1 MFRNRST
8 ALIAILGFAALI
20 ALGAWFAG
28 SRIESPA
35 DVAAR
40 TAPPPPSP
48 ILVPIEQRVLSS
60 TIVTRGTAR
69 FGLPVKVSL
78 APSPLKA
85 GPGLIGTLPLR
96 NSQIDEGSVLLTS
109 SGRPVFVLRG
119 ALPAYRDLVPGIA
132 GDDVRQLEQALA
144 RMGFSPGAVDG
155 VYDQQTAAAVARWYQ
170 ARKWEPFGATRDQLA
185 ALATL
190 ERDEVDAQKAKLAAA
205 AALTLATL
213 AVDSARASAD
223 HAHKL
228 ASTELS
234 ARQAD
239 ARRLSADNGAPL
251 LVEAERAK
259 TAHADTAAAAE
270 LAALTAERALIV
282 LDPRQPA
289 TARAAA
295 DARLDLARAAL
306 RKTRVEGE
314 LSVMT
319 SERDARLAA
328 DQLGLAEA
336 GVRAARLEGQKTV
349 QGALDARRLAELDAR
364 TSADRADRLATE
376 LGAARRRV
384 GAQVPVDEIVF
395 LASLPARVEEVIAL
409 VGASASGP
417 LLSVSDNQLVIDSS
431 LALEAAPLVKPG
443 MPVLIDE
450 QDLGLKGSG
459 IVQQVGS
466 TPGTR
471 GVDGYHFYLEVK
483 VVETRNKL
491 EGFSLRLT
499 IPTESTKAAVLAVP
513 SSALSLTADG
523 TSRVQVQQAAGG
535 LKYVVVTPGL
545 SAGGFVAV
553 TPVNDTL
560 QPGQLVVVGFKT
572 EKKDVP

>member
-1 MFRNRST
+1 M
-8 ALIAILGFAALI
+8 
-20 ALGAWFAG
+20 
-28 SRIESPA
+28 
-35 DVAAR
+35 
-40 TAPPPPSP
+40 
-48 ILVPIEQRVLSS
+48 
-60 TIVTRGTAR
+60 
-69 FGLPVKVSL
+69 
-78 APSPLKA
+78 
-85 GPGLIGTLPLR
+85 
-96 NSQIDEGSVLLTS
+96 
-109 SGRPVFVLRG
+109 
-119 ALPAYRDLVPGIA
+119 
-132 GDDVRQLEQALA
+132 
-144 RMGFSPGAVDG
+144 
-155 VYDQQTAAAVARWYQ
+155 
-170 ARKWEPFGATRDQLA
+170 
-185 ALATL
+185 
-190 ERDEVDAQKAKLAAA
+190 
-205 AALTLATL
+205 
-213 AVDSARASAD
+213 
-223 HAHKL
+223 
-228 ASTELS
+228 
-234 ARQAD
+234 
-239 ARRLSADNGAPL
+239 
-251 LVEAERAK
+251 
-259 TAHADTAAAAE
+259 
-270 LAALTAERALIV
+270 
-282 LDPRQPA
+282 
-289 TARAAA
+289 
-295 DARLDLARAAL
+295 
-306 RKTRVEGE
+306 
-314 LSVMT
+314 
-319 SERDARLAA
+319 
-328 DQLGLAEA
+328 
-336 GVRAARLEGQKTV
+336 
-349 QGALDARRLAELDAR
+349 
-364 TSADRADRLATE
+364 
-376 LGAARRRV
+376 
-384 GAQVPVDEIVF
+384 PVDEIVF

>member
-1 MFRNRST
+1 MFRKRST
-8 ALIAILGFAALI
+8 ALMAILGFAALI

-78 APSPLKA
+78 APSALKS

-155 VYDQQTAAAVARWYQ
+155 VYDQQTSAAVARWYQ

-213 AVDSARASAD
+213 AVDSARASTD

-270 LAALTAERALIV
+270 LAAQTAERALIV

-295 DARLDLARAAL
+295 DAKLDLARAAL

-319 SERDARLAA
+319 SERDARLSA

-336 GVRAARLEGQKTV
+336 AVRAARLEGQKTV

-384 GAQVPVDEIVF
+384 GAQVPIDEIVF
-395 LASLPARVEEVIAL
+395 LASLPARVQEVIAL
-409 VGASASGP
+409 IGASASGP

-431 LALEAAPLVKPG
+431 LALEAAPLVRPG

-483 VVETRNKL
+483 VVETQNKL

-523 TSRVQVQQAAGG
+523 TSRVQVQQAAG

-560 QPGQLVVVGFKT
+560 KAGQLVVVGFKT